1 MMHTE
6 DRFHRRMAI
15 PQQFGWLFLR
25 LNDIVAVEA
34 ERSYCTFHCLA
45 ARRITVSRSLAW
57 ADEQLQTHGF
67 IRSHRS
73 WLVNPI
79 HVEELSRKDGMH
91 LRLSN
96 GFDIPVSALH
106 REFLLQRLMEVYFD
120 TSENEKAATESH
132 SDQREDGA
140 GLR

>member
-1 MMHTE
+1 MMHSE

-25 LNDIVAVEA
+25 LHDIVAVEA

-45 ARRITVSRSLAW
+45 ARRVTVSRSLAW
-57 ADEQLQTHGF
+57 AEERLNTHGF

-96 GFDIPVSALH
+96 GLDIPVSGLH
-106 REFLLQRLMEVYFD
+106 RENLLQQLL
-120 TSENEKAATESH
+120 ATHFLPSANGNAPPESREGH
-132 SDQREDGA
+132 WEDGM
-140 GLR
+140 GER